1 MARYCR
7 HRQALYATQVMDPR
21 KSDGRTYSHS
31 PPREAQHPTMVLA
44 LHSLPSCRVVFLCS
58 FSDVLRRPHPTV
70 LSAWG
75 CPFPKT
81 GTKQSVPSLSHPAR
95 RSRQACFCICG
106 TQRLL
111 VATEEHV
118 RNLLYG
124 DSITAVCPTSS
135 VIFRLAS
142 GAIAQRLCPEA
153 GSAFRI
159 TLEMW
164 VHVLY
169 LEI

>member
-7 HRQALYATQVMDPR
+7 HRQALYATQVMDSR

-124 DSITAVCPTSS
+124 DSITLPGLRSAPSS
-135 VIFRLAS
+135 LIFRLAS
-142 GAIAQRLCPEA
+142 GTIAQRLCRPEA
-153 GSAFRI
+153 GSARRGAPGGSASR
-159 TLEMW
+159 
-164 VHVLY
+164 
-169 LEI
+169 

>member
-1 MARYCR
+1 M
-7 HRQALYATQVMDPR
+7 
-21 KSDGRTYSHS
+21 
-31 PPREAQHPTMVLA
+31 
-44 LHSLPSCRVVFLCS
+44 
-58 FSDVLRRPHPTV
+58 
-70 LSAWG
+70 SAWG
-75 CPFPKT
+75 RPSPRFKI
-81 GTKQSVPSLSHPAR
+81 GTKQSVLSWNH
-95 RSRQACFCICG
+95 RSRQACFCVCG
-106 TQRLL
+106 TQNVL